1 MDSPDFLGDEIRTA
15 TLEKIQ
21 LKATQHIPGVVIED
35 LDVRRLDDYLAGA
48 FAFSLR
54 AYVLGERLPQKTI
67 EHPADWWQALKAR
80 WFPPWALKR
89 WPVRMTVHHIDAQ
102 VLYPNLR
109 LALPKESRVFK
120 IATWADERPI
130 GRVGR
135 HDDTD

>member
-1 MDSPDFLGDEIRTA
+1 MDNPDFLGDEIRTA

-21 LKATQHIPGVVIED
+21 LKATQRIPGVVIED

-67 EHPADWWQALKAR
+67 EHPTDWWRAI
-80 WFPPWALKR
+80 KR

-120 IATWADERPI
+120 IATWSDERPI
-130 GRVGR
+130 CRVGR